1 MTQSSSSQKVAKDQP
16 SSRQVQRL
24 PSGYRVLQ
32 VNVPQRLFDMAKA
45 KALMTGTPWP
55 EFVVKLLTEATADLA
70 KAMPDASR

>member
-1 MTQSSSSQKVAKDQP
+1 MTQLSSTQNLAQGQP
-16 SSRQVQRL
+16 PPRQVQRL

-70 KAMPDASR
+70 KAMPEAPR